1 MARIATTTPFPLT
14 STTYGYG
21 HFGHA
26 EANEIEPDHF
36 GELVGASGA
45 GVLVVTATEWLLRR
59 ALTFIGD
66 KVESRIKAGLAARE
80 QASQDDT
87 LSQEE
92 RDAAKGRKFGLFLR
106 LSARLSETLGREMPL
121 VSKEREQRVCDECQT
136 VFGTP
141 DLFSTVDV
149 GTQVNGDQPPERRRS
164 RRTRGARGTPRGRGA
179 LGGQGGQGGDGWHQ
193 VDLRGVVSSTEDLR
207 SVTSQ
212 MYTDI
217 GEEQLRVNLVGG
229 RGGLI
234 PPFNLGTPG
243 YSSTHLQDQ

>member
-121 VSKEREQRVCDECQT
+121 VSKEREQRVCDVCLT
-136 VFGTP
+136 VFGMS
-141 DLFSTVDV
+141 DLFSNDV
-149 GTQVNGDQPPERRRS
+149 GTQANGDQPPERRRS
-164 RRTRGARGTPRGRGA
+164 RGTRGARGTPRGRGA
-179 LGGQGGQGGDGWHQ
+179 LGGQGDQGRGLGWQQMDLGIPEDVGGGDHGGH
-193 VDLRGVVSSTEDLR
+193 VSSGDSVR
-207 SVTSQ
+207 SVESEL
-212 MYTDI
+212 YTDV
-217 GEEQLRVNLVGG
+217 GSEQLRVGLVGG
-229 RGGLI
+229 GRGV
-234 PPFNLGTPG
+234 
-243 YSSTHLQDQ
+243 